1 MLNPP
6 HGIKGLIRKVIG
18 RPRSQTDRMF
28 TVCTP
33 FEGVNELYA
42 IEPPFGL
49 KAYDDRFRK

>member
-1 MLNPP
+1 
-6 HGIKGLIRKVIG
+6 
-18 RPRSQTDRMF
+18 MF